1 MNTVC
6 PNCHQKY
13 DITSEHLHTE
23 TICEKCH
30 QNFVIEPAIFCTECG
45 MANSEKHESCFR
57 CGKSLTSAT
66 RTERPPAEPP
76 GFRRMSLRENRSTD
90 CTAGPSIE
98 TELQKI
104 ELAICSLCEG
114 KVSPL
119 ASSCP
124 HCGHPKPLAVKPGM
138 GIVMTIIMLVIFGA
152 LIACWTAVSNPNG
165 HTESIIVRIF
175 LGFIAGIV
183 YACIWLTYVGSALRR
198 NEVCKMILLTILPGI
213 GIIVCSFFPSKS

>member
-30 QNFVIEPAIFCTECG
+30 QNFAIEPAIFCTECG
-45 MANSEKHESCFR
+45 VSNSKKDENCFR
-57 CGKSLTSAT
+57 CGKSLTSAP
-66 RTERPPAEPP
+66 RTDSPPTEP
-76 GFRRMSLRENRSTD
+76 
-90 CTAGPSIE
+90 
-98 TELQKI
+98 QKI
-104 ELAICSLCEG
+104 ELVDCSACKG

-124 HCGHPKPLAVKPGM
+124 HCGHPKPLAVNPGM
-138 GIVMTIIMLVIFGA
+138 GIVMTIIMLVIFSV
-152 LIACWTAVSNPNG
+152 LIACWTAVSNPNS

-198 NEVCKMILLTILPGI
+198 NEVCKMLLLTILPGI